1 VNVKAFHARLLCLVR
16 FGSTA
21 VGSQAAAHEAPLAA
35 QQLSVKY
42 PTSAFI
48 AAKSAA

>member
-1 VNVKAFHARLLCLVR
+1 VQPFHALLLFLVR
-16 FGSTA
+16 LDSFTA
-21 VGSQAAAHEAPLAA
+21 GRQSAEHDAAPAV
-35 QQLSVKY
+35 QQFSVKY